1 MRGYL
6 KIIDKTY
13 VDQYPFLL
21 TIVKETAYDPKCKV
35 SGVRL
40 PGLRLVCTTVWVWS
54 SKNFLHI
61 FFRKVGIAYLRK
73 WESVYLSIYLPTD
86 LPTYLHLSSI
96 QLHEEILNIKWFN
109 VNKTLGMRFWLKQML
124 YVFLQT
130 NQN

>member
-6 KIIDKTY
+6 KTIDKTY
-13 VDQYPFLL
+13 VENIHSCWQLWRRQHIILKY
-21 TIVKETAYDPKCKV
+21 KV

-40 PGLRLVCTTVWVWS
+40 PGLRLVCTIVWVWS
-54 SKNFLHI
+54 CKNFLHLFFPVNFLKNGNSI
-61 FFRKVGIAYLRK
+61 FEKMGI
-73 WESVYLSIYLPTD
+73 YLSNY

-109 VNKTLGMRFWLKQML
+109 VNATLRIYFWPKQML